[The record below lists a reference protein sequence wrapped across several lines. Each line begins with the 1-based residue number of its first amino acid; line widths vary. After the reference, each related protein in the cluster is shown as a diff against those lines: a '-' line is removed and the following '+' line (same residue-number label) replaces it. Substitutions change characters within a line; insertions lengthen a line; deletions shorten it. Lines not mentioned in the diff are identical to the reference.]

1 MTRALLVV
9 LCLLSAATAWAQ
21 PTPLK
26 GVRLLDQQAR
36 PLAPAALQGQLVLM
50 HFVFTG
56 CSSICPLQVKE
67 LLAVHQALPPAA
79 RDGVRFLSVS
89 VDPMNDTPASMAAF
103 ARRMGADVPGW
114 HFATGEPAQVDVLID
129 RMRALDTRQAR
140 PAPEDHRTTLFLFDG
155 RGDLLQHYSGVPV
168 DRARL
173 LREITQLAQQAS
185 TLSARR

>member
-1 MTRALLVV
+1 MTRALLVL

-21 PTPLK
+21 PTPLQ
-26 GVRLLDQQAR
+26 GVQLLDQQTR
-36 PLAPAALQGQLVLM
+36 PVAPASLRGRLVLL

-56 CSSICPLQVKE
+56 CSTTCPLQVKE
-67 LLAVHQALPPAA
+67 LVDVHQALAPAVREA
-79 RDGVRFLSVS
+79 VRFLSVS

-103 ARRMGADVPGW
+103 ARRMGADLPGW
-114 HFATGEPAQVDVLID
+114 RFATGAPAQVDVLIE
-129 RMRALDTRQAR
+129 RMRALDIRKAK

-155 RGDLLQHYSGVPV
+155 RGELLQHYSGVPV

-173 LREITQLAQQAS
+173 VREITQLAQQP